1 MAGQHWQNFHTHFPR
16 KRCPSGIT
24 GTQHG
29 FARPLRFEPLED
41 RRLLSITVNTLVDE
55 NNGIGVGGISL
66 RDAIAAAVSR
76 LALGPLI
83 VRLLFIVRLP
93 FAAERRIVTGLPLVS
108 DAAKLP
114 HHSGPP
120 PRAHRSVAIRRCRR
134 LNCPF

>member
-1 MAGQHWQNFHTHFPR
+1 MAGQRWQNFHTHFPR
-16 KRCPSGIT
+16 KRCPLCII

-29 FARPLRFEPLED
+29 FARPLSFEPLED
-41 RRLLSITVNTLVDE
+41 RRLLSTTVNTLANE
-55 NNGIGVGGISL
+55 NNGIGVGGITL

-93 FAAERRIVTGLPLVS
+93 FAAESRIVIGPPLLGN
-108 DAAKLP
+108 AAKLS

-134 LNCPF
+134 LNCPI